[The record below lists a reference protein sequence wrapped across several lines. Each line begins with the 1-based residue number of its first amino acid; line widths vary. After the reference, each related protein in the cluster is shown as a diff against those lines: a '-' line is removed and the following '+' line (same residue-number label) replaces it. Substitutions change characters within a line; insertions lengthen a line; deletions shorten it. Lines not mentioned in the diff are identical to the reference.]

1 MSRPRPRPRDKGPD
15 TLRIRL
21 ADMGL
26 TRCPPVYL
34 PDEIV
39 AQIVRAAEEHLPT
52 VNAARKEI
60 KAERAGKTKEAADV

>member
-39 AQIVRAAEEHLPT
+39 AQIVRLSDEHLPT
-52 VNAARKEI
+52 VNAVREEI
-60 KAERAGKTKEAADV
+60 AAERGAGDPDA